1 MMSTAQHFAAP
12 FTHITASD
20 PSAADTCKSIFSGV
34 SMMSIQQH
42 TDSEG
47 SSESIY
53 EPVNSHTLKEFLPK
67 SQCRSGSL
75 RCKAEWGGSDP
86 SINSNGETGTDS
98 DETIQTTGKLK
109 KLQNLVHVKNGPKNV
124 NDRNTCSTK
133 KHACMEEG
141 VRHHSTGLTCIS
153 LSRRTEKSS
162 SEAVSPSQPHQL
174 QQNTRN
180 SHEDPTERG
189 FWSPKM
195 GHYRWKP
202 FECPE
207 AWPFKHTGHQ
217 VPHQLC
223 THSGNSSSPPWNSD
237 WDRFESLIQELDQKQ
252 SDLSLSQMIRTLTDL
267 QCSQNTEKQETVEP
281 KLQRSEMETSSENYS
296 KHINISQ
303 EKTQTALTVGYA

>member
-1 MMSTAQHFAAP
+1 MNLFC
-12 FTHITASD
+12 FTL
-20 PSAADTCKSIFSGV
+20 
-34 SMMSIQQH
+34 
-42 TDSEG
+42 EG

-67 SQCRSGSL
+67 SQCSSGSL
-75 RCKAEWGGSDP
+75 RRKAEWGGSDP
-86 SINSNGETGTDS
+86 SINSDKAHTKTRPIGENRRSCMAKITLEDETFVCSDSRVLTRHVQKKETVSERRRTDLPAQNGEKGTDS

-124 NDRNTCSTK
+124 NDNNTSSTK

-162 SEAVSPSQPHQL
+162 SEAVSPSHPHQL

-207 AWPFKHTGHQ
+207 AWPFQHTCHQ

-237 WDRFESLIQELDQKQ
+237 WNRFESLIQELDQKQ
-252 SDLSLSQMIRTLTDL
+252 SDLSLSQMIRSLTDM
-267 QCSQNTEKQETVEP
+267 QCSENT
-281 KLQRSEMETSSENYS
+281 
-296 KHINISQ
+296 
-303 EKTQTALTVGYA
+303 